1 MKQKIIAIMGPS
13 GAGKDTVANILSIAL
28 NIPLLC
34 SFTTRPMRDG
44 EVNGKEHFFVK
55 ECKTPK
61 EDMLAYTEY
70 GGYEYWTELAQIE
83 DVAIYV
89 IDEKGFLGICEHF
102 PDIEL
107 MSIYVAAKPETL
119 KARGIAPERTNR
131 DEYRVSLDINSFDY
145 VISNNSSLYRLL
157 ITTLDVVKCIRTA
170 NGETRKYEAEAEERL
185 KKRRSGSTELHPP
198 SQRLLLRETIC
209 FRGAES
215 RFLIYKHQI
224 KKQYENDNS
233 WC

>member
-13 GAGKDTVANILSIAL
+13 GAGKDTVANILSIAM

-61 EDMLAYTEY
+61 EKMLAYTEY
-70 GGYEYWTELAQIE
+70 GGYEYWTELAQVK
-83 DVAIYV
+83 DAAIYV
-89 IDEKGFLGICEHF
+89 IDERGFLSICENF

-119 KARGIAPERTNR
+119 KARGIDPERTNR
-131 DEYRVSLDINSFDY
+131 DKYRVSLDINSFDY

-157 ITTLDVVKCIRTA
+157 TNTLNVVRCIKPS
-170 NGETRKYEAEAEERL
+170 NGEPSKKLVAEAEEKL
-185 KKRRSGSTELHPP
+185 KKGGVE
-198 SQRLLLRETIC
+198 
-209 FRGAES
+209 AKN
-215 RFLIYKHQI
+215 LIRILSAFY
-224 KKQYENDNS
+224 
-233 WC
+233 

>member
-61 EDMLAYTEY
+61 EKMLAYTEY
-70 GGYEYWTELAQIE
+70 GGYEYWTELAQVK
-83 DVAIYV
+83 DSVIYV
-89 IDEKGFLGICEHF
+89 IDERGFLGICENF

-119 KARGIAPERTNR
+119 KDRGIAPERTNR
-131 DEYRVSLDINSFDY
+131 DKYRVSLDINSFDY

-157 ITTLDVVKCIRTA
+157 TNTLNVVRCIKPS
-170 NGETRKYEAEAEERL
+170 NGEPSKKLVAEAEEKL
-185 KKRRSGSTELHPP
+185 KKGGVE
-198 SQRLLLRETIC
+198 
-209 FRGAES
+209 AKN
-215 RFLIYKHQI
+215 LIRILSAFY
-224 KKQYENDNS
+224 
-233 WC
+233 

>member
-44 EVNGKEHFFVK
+44 EVNGREHFFVK

-61 EDMLAYTEY
+61 EDMIAYTEY
-70 GGYEYWTELAQIE
+70 GGYEYWTELSQIE
-83 DVAIYV
+83 DTAIYV
-89 IDEKGFLGICEHF
+89 IDERGFLSICENF

-145 VISNNSSLYRLL
+145 VISNNSSLYQLL
-157 ITTLDVVKCIRTA
+157 TNTLNVVRCIKPS
-170 NGETRKYEAEAEERL
+170 NGEPSKKLVAEAEEKL
-185 KKRRSGSTELHPP
+185 KKGGVE
-198 SQRLLLRETIC
+198 
-209 FRGAES
+209 AKN
-215 RFLIYKHQI
+215 LIRILSAFY
-224 KKQYENDNS
+224 
-233 WC
+233 

>member
-44 EVNGKEHFFVK
+44 EVNGREHFFVK
-55 ECKTPK
+55 GCKTPK
-61 EDMLAYTEY
+61 EDMIAYTEY
-70 GGYEYWTELAQIE
+70 GGYEYWTELSQIE
-83 DVAIYV
+83 DTAIYV
-89 IDEKGFLGICEHF
+89 IDERGFLSICENF

-119 KARGIAPERTNR
+119 KDRGIAPERTNR

-157 ITTLDVVKCIRTA
+157 TNTLNVKKCIQDA
-170 NGETRKYEAEAEERL
+170 NRETSKYDAEVEERL
-185 KKRRSGSTELHPP
+185 KKGGLEAKNLIRILSS
-198 SQRLLLRETIC
+198 
-209 FRGAES
+209 
-215 RFLIYKHQI
+215 FL
-224 KKQYENDNS
+224 
-233 WC
+233 

>member
-44 EVNGKEHFFVK
+44 EVNGREHFFFL

-70 GGYEYWTELAQIE
+70 GGYEYWTELSQIK
-83 DVAIYV
+83 DTAIYV
-89 IDEKGFLGICEHF
+89 IDEKGIMDICERF

-107 MSIYVAAKPETL
+107 VNIYVAAKQETL
-119 KARGIAPERTNR
+119 KARGIAPERMKR
-131 DEYRVSLDINSFDY
+131 DEYRVTMDINSFDY
-145 VISNNSSLYRLL
+145 VITNNSSLYRLL
-157 ITTLDVVKCIRTA
+157 TTTLNVARCIKPSNSEPSKRL
-170 NGETRKYEAEAEERL
+170 EKMAEEKL
-185 KKRRSGSTELHPP
+185 KKRGLATESMIRVL
-198 SQRLLLRETIC
+198 SA
-209 FRGAES
+209 F
-215 RFLIYKHQI
+215 Y
-224 KKQYENDNS
+224 
-233 WC
+233 

>member
-44 EVNGKEHFFVK
+44 EVNGREHFFVK

-70 GGYEYWTELAQIE
+70 GGYEYWTELAQVE
-83 DVAIYV
+83 DTAIYV
-89 IDEKGFLGICEHF
+89 IDERGFLSICEHF

-157 ITTLDVVKCIRTA
+157 TTTLNVVRCIQPS
-170 NGETRKYEAEAEERL
+170 NGEPSKKLAAEAEEKL
-185 KKRRSGSTELHPP
+185 KKGWVA
-198 SQRLLLRETIC
+198 
-209 FRGAES
+209 AENMIRVLS
-215 RFLIYKHQI
+215 AFY
-224 KKQYENDNS
+224 
-233 WC
+233 

>member
-13 GAGKDTVANILSIAL
+13 GAGKDTVANILSFAL

-61 EDMLAYTEY
+61 EKMLAYTEY
-70 GGYEYWTELAQIE
+70 GGYEYWTELAQVK
-83 DVAIYV
+83 DAAIYV
-89 IDEKGFLGICEHF
+89 IDERGFLGICENF

-119 KARGIAPERTNR
+119 KDRGIAPERTNR

-157 ITTLDVVKCIRTA
+157 TNTLNVARCIKPS
-170 NGETRKYEAEAEERL
+170 NGEPSKKLVAEAEEKL
-185 KKRRSGSTELHPP
+185 KKGGVE
-198 SQRLLLRETIC
+198 
-209 FRGAES
+209 AKN
-215 RFLIYKHQI
+215 LIRILSAFY
-224 KKQYENDNS
+224 
-233 WC
+233 

>member
-13 GAGKDTVANILSIAL
+13 GAGKDTVANILSFAL

-34 SFTTRPMRDG
+34 SFTTRPMRNG

-61 EDMLAYTEY
+61 EKMLAYTEY
-70 GGYEYWTELAQIE
+70 GGYEYWTELDQVKDA
-83 DVAIYV
+83 AIYV
-89 IDEKGFLGICEHF
+89 IDERGFLGICENF

-157 ITTLDVVKCIRTA
+157 TNTLNVVRCIKPS
-170 NGETRKYEAEAEERL
+170 NGEPSKKLVAEAEEKL
-185 KKRRSGSTELHPP
+185 KKGGVE
-198 SQRLLLRETIC
+198 
-209 FRGAES
+209 AKN
-215 RFLIYKHQI
+215 LIRILSAFY
-224 KKQYENDNS
+224 
-233 WC
+233 

>member
-61 EDMLAYTEY
+61 EKMLAYTEY
-70 GGYEYWTELAQIE
+70 GGYEYWTEISQIG
-83 DVAIYV
+83 DTAIYV
-89 IDEKGFLGICEHF
+89 IDERGFLSICEHF

-119 KARGIAPERTNR
+119 NARGIAPERTNR

-157 ITTLDVVKCIRTA
+157 TNTLNVVRCIKPS
-170 NGETRKYEAEAEERL
+170 NGEPSKKLVAEAEEKL
-185 KKRRSGSTELHPP
+185 KKGGVE
-198 SQRLLLRETIC
+198 
-209 FRGAES
+209 AKN
-215 RFLIYKHQI
+215 LIRILSAFY
-224 KKQYENDNS
+224 
-233 WC
+233 

>member
-13 GAGKDTVANILSIAL
+13 GAGKDTVANILSFAL

-61 EDMLAYTEY
+61 EKMLAYTEY
-70 GGYEYWTELAQIE
+70 GGYEYWTEISQIG
-83 DVAIYV
+83 DAAIYV
-89 IDEKGFLGICEHF
+89 IDERGFLGICENF

-145 VISNNSSLYRLL
+145 VISNNSSLYQLL
-157 ITTLDVVKCIRTA
+157 TNTLNVVRCIKPS
-170 NGETRKYEAEAEERL
+170 NGEPSKKLVAEAEEKL
-185 KKRRSGSTELHPP
+185 KKGGLE
-198 SQRLLLRETIC
+198 
-209 FRGAES
+209 AKN
-215 RFLIYKHQI
+215 LIRILSAFY
-224 KKQYENDNS
+224 
-233 WC
+233 

>member
-61 EDMLAYTEY
+61 EKMLAYTEY
-70 GGYEYWTELAQIE
+70 GGYEYWTELAQVK
-83 DVAIYV
+83 DSAIYV
-89 IDEKGFLGICEHF
+89 IDERGFLGICENF

-119 KARGIAPERTNR
+119 KDRGIAPERTNR

-157 ITTLDVVKCIRTA
+157 TNTLNVVRCIKPS
-170 NGETRKYEAEAEERL
+170 NGEPSKKLVAEAEEKL
-185 KKRRSGSTELHPP
+185 KKGGVEARN
-198 SQRLLLRETIC
+198 
-209 FRGAES
+209 
-215 RFLIYKHQI
+215 LIRILSAFY
-224 KKQYENDNS
+224 
-233 WC
+233 

>member
-61 EDMLAYTEY
+61 EKMLAYTEY
-70 GGYEYWTELAQIE
+70 GGYEYWTELAQVK
-83 DVAIYV
+83 DSVIYV
-89 IDEKGFLGICEHF
+89 IDERGFLGICENF

-119 KARGIAPERTNR
+119 KDRGIAPERTNR

-145 VISNNSSLYRLL
+145 VISNNSSVYRLL
-157 ITTLDVVKCIRTA
+157 TNTLNVVRCIKPS
-170 NGETRKYEAEAEERL
+170 NGEPSKKLVAEAEEKL
-185 KKRRSGSTELHPP
+185 KKGGVE
-198 SQRLLLRETIC
+198 
-209 FRGAES
+209 AKN
-215 RFLIYKHQI
+215 LIRILSAFY
-224 KKQYENDNS
+224 
-233 WC
+233 

>member
-1 MKQKIIAIMGPS
+1 
-13 GAGKDTVANILSIAL
+13 
-28 NIPLLC
+28 
-34 SFTTRPMRDG
+34 MRDG

-61 EDMLAYTEY
+61 EKMLAYTEY
-70 GGYEYWTELAQIE
+70 GGYEYWTELDQVK
-83 DVAIYV
+83 DTAIYV
-89 IDEKGFLGICEHF
+89 IDERGFLSICENF

-157 ITTLDVVKCIRTA
+157 TNTLNVVRCIKPS
-170 NGETRKYEAEAEERL
+170 NGEPSKKLVAEAEEKL
-185 KKRRSGSTELHPP
+185 KKGGVE
-198 SQRLLLRETIC
+198 
-209 FRGAES
+209 AKN
-215 RFLIYKHQI
+215 LIRILSAFY
-224 KKQYENDNS
+224 
-233 WC
+233 

>member
-34 SFTTRPMRDG
+34 SLTTRPMRDG

-55 ECKTPK
+55 ECKTRK

-145 VISNNSSLYRLL
+145 VISNNSSFYRLL
-157 ITTLDVVKCIRTA
+157 TTTLNVVRCIQPT
-170 NGETRKYEAEAEERL
+170 NGEPSKKLAAEAEEKL
-185 KKRRSGSTELHPP
+185 KKGGVAAENM
-198 SQRLLLRETIC
+198 IC
-209 FRGAES
+209 VLSAF
-215 RFLIYKHQI
+215 Y
-224 KKQYENDNS
+224 
-233 WC
+233 